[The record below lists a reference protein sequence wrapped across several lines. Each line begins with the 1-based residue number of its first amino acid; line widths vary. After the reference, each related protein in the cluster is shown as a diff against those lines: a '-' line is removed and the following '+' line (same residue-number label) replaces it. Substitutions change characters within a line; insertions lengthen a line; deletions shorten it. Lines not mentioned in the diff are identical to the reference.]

1 MDKVLLIGWLLIFP
15 QSFFAQIL
23 TKPPLAKSGLQ
34 WEAKERILHII
45 SLDSLSFLLKNAK
58 NDSNKIDIL
67 NAISFIKQASSTEQ
81 SLQFAQEALQKAS
94 QQNYRYGIYKAHW
107 LISYAYFLMA
117 NYKEAE
123 SFAQQS
129 ISIANEINYPT
140 GVSRN
145 YRTLALVNERQNRY
159 DKSLEYYFESLKINE
174 TSRNYEQISQD
185 YFRISLTYEKQ
196 ENLPKSLE
204 YMYLSLKNAQESK
217 DKTLIMRALNWLGYI
232 YKKQKKYAQ
241 ALERLHKSLKI
252 SENNPD
258 LKRTPDYAF
267 TLFAL
272 GTTFAELVKNN
283 PQDTSNQHYALRYLT
298 ESIKIQTKR
307 QPEPRL
313 ETILEIAAV
322 YEYTSNY
329 ELAFNYYEIAKS
341 SAIRQ
346 NNQSDIWRAK
356 NHLAGFY
363 NRRQKFNQA
372 LQLAQAALENAQKVK
387 NLQYQQES
395 YAEIA
400 KAYAGLNN
408 FSQAYQY
415 QVLFS
420 QLRDSLRNDEAR
432 LRVARLEITYEFE
445 QKQKRAE
452 LERQKEVINQRNQA
466 VYQTYLRNGFIIAF
480 GLVLGLASFIF
491 ILYTY
496 QRKTNKQLAQQ
507 TKENEIK
514 SRQIQSH
521 KEILEKA
528 YLKSKK
534 NNEQLKIV
542 NAELQEKREEVEMQ
556 SEELREAN
564 LQLLANQA
572 EIQAIN
578 TNLEAI
584 VKERTDNLQKS
595 YAEISQ
601 LNTEL
606 DNFLYHSSHSLR
618 RPLTTILGLHQLS
631 KILLEDPQAQDLFD
645 KVEITAQN
653 MDKMLHKFLMV
664 HDINE
669 LEDEEL
675 TWIDFEQL
683 LHSVYQEF
691 QADLNINNIYWQVE
705 ISKNIQFKSYQNLLK
720 YIFINLIEN
729 SIFFCNEKNAI
740 LKIDIRQTPQKLHLK
755 VTDNGEGITLELQNR
770 IFEMFFRA
778 NEKSQGNGLGLYVVK
793 KAVERLNGMIVFQ
806 SEPQLI
812 TEFEIQL
819 PVKTLIS

>member
-1 MDKVLLIGWLLIFP
+1 MHKILLIFLLLIFP
-15 QSFFAQIL
+15 QSFFAQTF
-23 TKPPLAKSGLQ
+23 TKSLAKSGLP
-34 WEAKERILHII
+34 WEAKEKKLHII
-45 SLDSLSFLLKNAK
+45 SLDSLNFLLKKSK
-58 NDSNKIDIL
+58 NDSNQIDIL
-67 NAISFIKQASSTEQ
+67 NAISFIKQASSTDQ
-81 SLQFAQEALQKAS
+81 SLQFAKEALQKAS
-94 QQNYRYGIYKAHW
+94 QQKYKYGIYKAYW
-107 LISYAYFLMA
+107 LISYAYYLTA
-117 NYKEAE
+117 NYQEAE
-123 SFAQQS
+123 NFAEQS
-129 ISIANEINYPT
+129 IAVANELKYPT

-145 YRTLALVNERQNRY
+145 YRTLALVNERQTKY
-159 DKSLEYYFESLKINE
+159 DKSLEYYFKSLKINE
-174 TSRNYEQISQD
+174 TSQNYEQISQD
-185 YFRISLTYEKQ
+185 YFRIALTYEKQ
-196 ENLPKSLE
+196 ETLGKSLD
-204 YMYLSLKNAQESK
+204 YLQLSLKNAEESK
-217 DKTLIMRALNWLGYI
+217 DKTLIIRSLNWLGYI
-232 YKKQKKYAQ
+232 YKKQKKYTE
-241 ALERLHKSLKI
+241 ALEYLRKSLKI
-252 SENNPD
+252 SENNPI

-272 GTTFAELVKNN
+272 GTTFTELVKIN
-283 PQDTSNQHYALRYLT
+283 PQDTSKSYYALKYLK
-298 ESIKIQTKR
+298 ESIILQTKR

-322 YEYTSNY
+322 YEYIGNY
-329 ELAFNYYEIAKS
+329 ASAIKYYEQANQ
-341 SAIRQ
+341 SATRQ
-346 NNQSDIWRAK
+346 NSKVDIWRAK

-363 NRRQKFNQA
+363 NRRQKPNEALKLAQEA
-372 LQLAQAALENAQKVK
+372 LQNAQKVK
-387 NLQYQQES
+387 NLQYQLES
-395 YAEIA
+395 FLEIA

-408 FSQAYQY
+408 FSAAYQY

-420 QLRDSLRNDEAR
+420 QLRDSLRNDEALKR
-432 LRVARLEITYEFE
+432 IGRLEATYEFE
-445 QKQKRAE
+445 QKQKLFE
-452 LERQKEVINQRNQA
+452 LDQQKQLINQKNQA
-466 VYQTYLRNGFIIAF
+466 TYQIYLRNGFIIAF

-491 ILYTY
+491 ILYNY
-496 QRKTNKQLAQQ
+496 QRKTNTQLAKQ
-507 TKENEIK
+507 TKDNEIK

-534 NNEQLKIV
+534 INEQLKIV

-631 KILLEDPQAQDLFD
+631 KILLDDPQAQDLFD

-683 LHSVYQEF
+683 LDIVYQEF
-691 QADLNINNIYWQVE
+691 HTDLSTSNIYWQVE
-705 ISKNIQFKSYQNLLK
+705 IQKEIQFKSYQNLLK

-740 LKIDIRQTPQKLHLK
+740 LKIDITQTPQNIHLK

-770 IFEMFFRA
+770 VFEMFFRA

-793 KAVERLNGMIVFQ
+793 KAVERLNGKIIFQ
-806 SEPQLI
+806 SEPHII

-819 PVKTLIS
+819 PV